1 MLSQQEPTFDQELQK
16 EGIRLHRDAPPKGVR
31 SNKDLIATIVG
42 AARKVESRI
51 VAMSEQ
57 IAHLATENSALVS
70 ENARLKEMGW
80 AERVKAL
87 DTTEDRKQFLLTGTT
102 D

>member
-1 MLSQQEPTFDQELQK
+1 MTPQSPTFDQELQK
-16 EGIRLHRDAPPKGVR
+16 EGIHLHRDAPPKGER

-51 VAMSEQ
+51 VALSER
-57 IAHLATENSALVS
+57 IAHLATENAALVT
-70 ENARLKEMGW
+70 ENARLKEQAW
-80 AERVKAL
+80 TERVIAL
-87 DTTEDRKQFLLTGTT
+87 DTTEDRKKYLLTGTS